1 MLVSY
6 VVSSEH
12 ACFYDYSYFN
22 PFYYCFD
29 GRGAGLGCRT
39 GTTQQTENNAFLRML
54 SATLDHADTDAAF
67 GVAKRAL
74 SKRKKLLNISSK

>member
-1 MLVSY
+1 MLSLLSMPASTTTLISTPSIAVSMY
-6 VVSSEH
+6 VGP
-12 ACFYDYSYFN
+12 AM
-22 PFYYCFD
+22 
-29 GRGAGLGCRT
+29 AGLGCRT

-74 SKRKKLLNISSK
+74 SKRKKLLSISSK